1 MQQRIQP
8 LEQKLKD
15 DGLESYTVSSAM
27 LALQEK
33 VEKIRAR
40 DLEMDLLPLFEQRA
54 FIETWIA
61 SFQVNFKAFLQF
73 YLLA

>member
-1 MQQRIQP
+1 MQQRIHP
-8 LEQKLKD
+8 LEQKLAR
-15 DGLESYTVSSAM
+15 DGVASYTVASAM

-40 DLEMDLLPLFEQRA
+40 DLEIDLLPLFEQRA

-61 SFQVNFKAFLQF
+61 SFHANFEAFLQH
-73 YLLA
+73 YI